1 MDLKNITG
9 EVQIGKLANINLYGK
24 ITETVANNFNKEF
37 DYLEN
42 VIHPSRIIV
51 HINSEGGAITHG
63 MAIYATIQNSSIKVD
78 CIIEGIAAS
87 MASIIWAA
95 GNNSFMRDYSILMIH
110 NPFIPDAKDD
120 LSTNEIVQA
129 FTKQLE
135 TIYTKRFGLPK
146 ENVTNIMQG
155 KIDGTFFD
163 AKSTVEAGI
172 IPSSNIIATSKQI
185 REKVKNEISNLVSDI
200 QSYSKIQSYMNDICS
215 EINAC
220 EKIQHV
226 EPYLPILEQ
235 NSSNMNDENKIEISA
250 IAATL
255 GLNNKA
261 ETKDVIA
268 RVTLLTSFEAKFNEA
283 QKALVDAQT
292 VIAGKDATIQNQ
304 QENIIE
310 ITTKLTQYEQKEA
323 TEKRNKIEN
332 LVAIAISEG
341 KIEMNSKDNWIQMF
355 ESNFTL
361 AENTLASIPG
371 RDKISQEIADDPHNI
386 QLAEDGMKSAEQQLA
401 DRISHIVGE
410 NFQFKKIN

>member
-1 MDLKNITG
+1 
-9 EVQIGKLANINLYGK
+9 
-24 ITETVANNFNKEF
+24 
-37 DYLEN
+37 
-42 VIHPSRIIV
+42 
-51 HINSEGGAITHG
+51 
-63 MAIYATIQNSSIKVD
+63 
-78 CIIEGIAAS
+78 
-87 MASIIWAA
+87 
-95 GNNSFMRDYSILMIH
+95 
-110 NPFIPDAKDD
+110 
-120 LSTNEIVQA
+120 
-129 FTKQLE
+129 
-135 TIYTKRFGLPK
+135 
-146 ENVTNIMQG
+146 
-155 KIDGTFFD
+155 
-163 AKSTVEAGI
+163 
-172 IPSSNIIATSKQI
+172 
-185 REKVKNEISNLVSDI
+185 
-200 QSYSKIQSYMNDICS
+200 
-215 EINAC
+215 
-220 EKIQHV
+220 
-226 EPYLPILEQ
+226 
-235 NSSNMNDENKIEISA
+235 MNDENKIEISA